1 MKIAFAGAGPIANG
15 AAATGGRFAT
25 GGGGGMRSAP
35 QSSRYSYESLV
46 YGFLFLRGNVRGGRG
61 RGAGRGAGR
70 GGKQDVTAAD
80 LDKELDAY
88 VSKV

>member
-35 QSSRYSYESLV
+35 QSS
-46 YGFLFLRGNVRGGRG
+46 RGNVRGGRG

-88 VSKV
+88 VSKMES